1 MFTLKQKHQIQ
12 KIQANIKKCI
22 VGKENKIKMGSFQ
35 DINFSDIFETMDEE
49 YLEEIAL
56 TDPKQLIRMCTF
68 LTLDAQIRREGVTK
82 TSESIITD

>member
-1 MFTLKQKHQIQ
+1 M
-12 KIQANIKKCI
+12 
-22 VGKENKIKMGSFQ
+22 GKENKVKMGSFQ
-35 DINFSDIFETMDEE
+35 DINFTDIFSAMDEE

>member
-1 MFTLKQKHQIQ
+1 
-12 KIQANIKKCI
+12 
-22 VGKENKIKMGSFQ
+22 MGSFQ

-68 LTLDAQIRREGVTK
+68 LTLDAQIRREGLNK
-82 TSESIITD
+82 TDEPIITN

>member
-1 MFTLKQKHQIQ
+1 
-12 KIQANIKKCI
+12 
-22 VGKENKIKMGSFQ
+22 VGKVNKIKMGSFQ

-68 LTLDAQIRREGVTK
+68 LTLDAQIRREGLNK
-82 TSESIITD
+82 TDEPIITN

>member
-1 MFTLKQKHQIQ
+1 M
-12 KIQANIKKCI
+12 
-22 VGKENKIKMGSFQ
+22 GKVNKIKMGSFQ

-68 LTLDAQIRREGVTK
+68 LTLDAQIRREGLNK
-82 TSESIITD
+82 TDEPIITN